1 MTVEFIDLERKFNPI
16 PKLDSDD
23 SDSSDL
29 YTLDTS
35 NGVGWDEL
43 LLLSRVVILAEAGA
57 GKTAEIENRSI
68 KLSDNGNYSFFLR
81 LEDLN
86 HNFEIAFKIGDID
99 LFNEWLSGDQ
109 KAYFFLD
116 SVDEARIKNERD
128 FHTAIRLFEKKI
140 HKGRARANIYIT
152 SRGSAWR
159 ANSDFKLVNELFNPK
174 KNESNIRLVNND
186 TNKDFVVYSFTELTN
201 DQIKLFSN
209 SSGVTDTDEFVKQL
223 ISNEADIFA
232 KRPLDL
238 LDLID
243 FWKKNKRL
251 GSRQE
256 LIESSIDNKLSI
268 VEIGRD
274 PKRVALSKL
283 KYGAKKIAAALTF
296 CKQSRVSIP
305 DSVVVDNSL
314 TIQNILNDW
323 DENEITTLLN
333 RPIFEPSLYGT
344 SRFSHRLIREYLTAL
359 WIRDEVE
366 SNSISLSDLHSLF
379 YRKIYDVTVP
389 TQVLRP
395 VLSWYVLFD
404 EQFSQQVAEISPE
417 VFIDGGDSSKL
428 PVSQRKELLANFCE
442 LYGDKEQCYIS
453 FDSAAIKRF
462 SSPEMGE
469 LILLLLEKY
478 YSYKDL
484 RQILLQ
490 IALSSGMVECLDV
503 ALKVSLDNELESLSR
518 TLALRLI
525 NKVSDL
531 DFRISHAKSVLNST
545 SKDNEKILAVIIE
558 ELGELIPLSE
568 LMYRISELETPSK
581 YEFRDIQYS
590 IERFIGK
597 LSFEQSMDMVNHLY
611 DMIDT
616 KPFVNQFRCDI
627 SEKYEWLFNSTQ
639 ALLINIL
646 STKNEQAL
654 IEKIF
659 ELITRASSFNSSSY
673 YSDGDNKK
681 RLTAIVTEWRV
692 LNNRLFWHDVIRS
705 RERLIEE
712 RGQDKTLNRWFQVG
726 CYNKLWNFSYDHL
739 ETAIEWVNS
748 KDLIDDKFVAFS
760 LAWQIVKEAGNK
772 QNDDKKL
779 DRVANELNGAEELLY
794 EFRNPE
800 IPDWQK
806 EDEERKKQYA
816 EEKAQKDEIDKE
828 NLATSITFINDNMH
842 LVDELKYAQE
852 GNTTNVQMYLYRKL
866 AQLTEERNEYTIDN
880 TKALVTTFGEDIST
894 KFRDFCIKYWKA
906 YRDNILISE
915 GSERNSTKYSTIIA
929 LCGVGMEDK
938 LSPNWVKSISS
949 TNALIATRL
958 SLCEL
963 NTIPDWLRKV
973 YEVFPQEVIS
983 VLVSSINWCYR
994 DKSDEDNSHF
1004 VIGKVLNSC
1013 DFIHDEIGQ
1022 SIIKLLEKIDI
1033 SNYQMLKQSL
1043 WLASQSEL
1051 VTNEQLAL
1059 LAQNKLTS
1067 NSDNEL
1073 EYLWWALF
1081 IGTDADSSLPMLS
1094 KKLNELPSENATELA
1109 MSVITSLSD
1118 RRGYG
1123 AISNRNSYET
1133 VPHLVTL
1140 YKLMYRYIREEDD
1153 IDRTGGGCY
1162 SPTRRDDAQDARNG
1176 LFSSI
1181 KEIPGEE
1188 SYLALK
1194 NIANMW
1200 KEQPWRK
1207 SWVEHLALERAVLD
1221 ADLEAMTENEFNQ
1234 YVKKL
1239 SNSKSNGNKNKD
1251 EPSLNLIFIK
1261 GLDIIKAYL
1270 FGSLSRTFLTFGFTL
1285 LLTGIPGM
1293 WDYIR
1298 YMFDTYNELETRNI
1312 QPVFEWPQFLGAG
1325 LSIVGVTIRTLNY
1338 VKENNVALREE
1349 KIKFKESYVGMTD
1362 VRLQD
1367 EFERLYKV
1375 KNASVS
1381 SIKNLLGYKD
1391 NKNAVIELFESAHLH
1406 VISDVNWFK
1415 AKSKY
1420 IKLRFI
1426 LGSIFWWIL
1435 PPLAIFTGIM
1445 MIAELIEPGATQ
1457 SGMHALWGYVITL
1470 IMIIISSIYIHLDLR
1485 SLNNAVKL
1493 IDYNIPSK

>member
-1 MTVEFIDLERKFNPI
+1 MIVDFIDLDRKFNPI
-16 PKLDSDD
+16 PKLDNDD
-23 SDSSDL
+23 RDSSDL
-29 YTLDTS
+29 YSLGTS
-35 NGVGWDEL
+35 KGIDWDEL
-43 LLLSRVVILAEAGA
+43 LLLSRVVLLAEAGS
-57 GKTAEIENRSI
+57 GKTAEIENRSR

-86 HNFEIAFKIGDID
+86 HNFEVAFKIGDIE

-140 HKGRARANIYIT
+140 HKGRARSNIYIT
-152 SRGSAWR
+152 SRGSSWR
-159 ANSDFKLVNELFNPK
+159 ANSDFKLVNDLFNPK
-174 KNESNIRLVNND
+174 KNESKNCLVNND
-186 TNKDFVVYSFTELTN
+186 ANKDFVVYSFTDLSSE
-201 DQIKLFSN
+201 QIRLFSN
-209 SSGVTDTDEFVKQL
+209 SCGVTDTEEFSNQL
-223 ISNEADIFA
+223 LSNEADIFA

-243 FWKKNKRL
+243 FWKKHNRL

-256 LIESSIDNKLSI
+256 LVESSIDNKLEI

-274 PKRVALSKL
+274 PKRVSPSKL
-283 KYGAKKIAAALTF
+283 KSGAKMIAAALTF

-305 DSVVVDNSL
+305 DSVVAANSL
-314 TIQNILNDW
+314 TIQSILNEW
-323 DENEITTLLN
+323 DEDEITTLLN

-344 SRFSHRLIREYLTAL
+344 SRFTHRFIREYLTAL
-359 WIRDEVE
+359 WIRDQVE
-366 SNSISLSDLHSLF
+366 SGSISCSDLHSLF
-379 YRKIYDVTVP
+379 YRKIYDVIVP
-389 TQVLRP
+389 TQALRP

-404 EQFSQQVAEISPE
+404 EKFSQQVAEISPE

-428 PVSQRKELLANFCE
+428 PVSQRKELLGKFCE

-478 YSYKDL
+478 YHYKDL

-490 IALSSGMVECLDV
+490 IALSSGMVECLEI
-503 ALKVSLDNELESLSR
+503 AIKVSLDNELESLSR
-518 TLALRLI
+518 TIALRLI

-531 DFRISHAKSVLNST
+531 DFRVSHAKTVLNST
-545 SKDNEKILAVIIE
+545 PKGNEKILAVIIE
-558 ELGELIPLSE
+558 ELGELIPLSD
-568 LMYRISELETPSK
+568 LMHRVSELESPSR

-597 LSFEQSMDMVNHLY
+597 LSFDQSMDMVGHLY
-611 DMIDT
+611 DMIDS
-616 KPFVNQFRCDI
+616 KPFVNQFRCEI
-627 SEKYEWLFNSTQ
+627 SENYEWLFNSTQ
-639 ALLINIL
+639 VLLINIL
-646 STKNEQAL
+646 STKNEKAL
-654 IEKIF
+654 TEKIF

-673 YSDGDNKK
+673 YSDGENKK
-681 RLTAIVTEWRV
+681 KLAVIVTEWRE
-692 LNNRLFWHDVIRS
+692 LNNLLFWYDVTRS
-705 RERLIEE
+705 RNRLIED
-712 RGQDKTLNRWFQVG
+712 RGQDKKLNRWFQVG
-726 CYNKLWNFSYDHL
+726 CYNKFWNFSYDHL

-748 KDLIDDKFVAFS
+748 RDLVDDKFVAFS
-760 LAWQIVKEAGNK
+760 LAWQLVKEAGNRR
-772 QNDDKKL
+772 NDEEKL
-779 DRVANELNGAEELLY
+779 DKAANNLSGAEALLY

-806 EDEERKKQYA
+806 EDEERQKRYA
-816 EEKAQKDEIDKE
+816 EEKAQKDEIEKE
-828 NLATSITFINDNMH
+828 NLEASITFINENMQ
-842 LVDELKYAQE
+842 LVDELKYAKE

-880 TKALVTTFGEDIST
+880 TKALVPIFGEDIAT
-894 KFRDFCIKYWKA
+894 KFRSFCINYWKI
-906 YRDNILISE
+906 YQDNILISE
-915 GSERNSTKYSTIIA
+915 GGERNSTKYATIIA

-938 LSPNWVKSISS
+938 FSPNWVKSISS
-949 TNALIATRL
+949 ENALIATRL

-963 NTIPDWLRKV
+963 NTVPDWLRKV
-973 YEVFPQEVIS
+973 YEVFPQEVMS
-983 VLVSSINWCYR
+983 VLVNSINWCYQN
-994 DKSDEDNSHF
+994 KSEEDNSHF

-1013 DFIHDEIGQ
+1013 EFIYDEIGQ
-1022 SIIKLLEKIDI
+1022 PIIELLEKYDI

-1043 WLASQSEL
+1043 WLASQSKL
-1051 VTNEQLAL
+1051 VTNKQLAL
-1059 LAQNKLTS
+1059 LAQNKLNS
-1067 NSDNEL
+1067 NSDNGL
-1073 EYLWWALF
+1073 SYLWWALY
-1081 IGTDADSSLPMLS
+1081 IGTDADSSIPLLS
-1094 KKLNELPSENATELA
+1094 EKLNELPSENATELA
-1109 MSVITSLSD
+1109 ISVITSLSE

-1123 AISNRNSYET
+1123 AICNRNSYET

-1153 IDRTGGGCY
+1153 IDRTGGGCF

-1194 NIANMW
+1194 HIANIW

-1221 ADLEAMTENEFNQ
+1221 ADLEAMTETEFNQ
-1234 YVKKL
+1234 YVKMLNKP
-1239 SNSKSNGNKNKD
+1239 KDNGNKNTD
-1251 EPSLNLIFIK
+1251 ELSINSLFNK

-1293 WDYIR
+1293 WDYVR
-1298 YMFDTYNELETRNI
+1298 YIFDTYHELETQNI

-1325 LSIVGVTIRTLNY
+1325 LSIIGVSIRTLNY

-1349 KIKFKESYVGMTD
+1349 KIKFKESYLALTD

-1381 SIKNLLGYKD
+1381 AIKNLLGYKD
-1391 NKNAVIELFESAHLH
+1391 NKNAVIELFESAHVH
-1406 VISDVNWFK
+1406 VTSDINWFK
-1415 AKSKY
+1415 AKSKH
-1420 IKLRFI
+1420 IKLRYI
-1426 LGSIFWWIL
+1426 LGSIFWWLL
-1435 PPLAIFTGIM
+1435 PPLAIFTCIM
-1445 MIAELIEPGATQ
+1445 MLAEFIQPGTTQ
-1457 SGMHALWGYVITL
+1457 SGIHALWGYVITL

-1485 SLNNAVKL
+1485 SLNNAIKL
-1493 IDYNIPSK
+1493 IDYNVPSK